1 MAQQVDIIDRS
12 DGTVDIMGMPVE
24 LLAELRRTL
33 YVRQM
38 ASPGEDPAIEG
49 LLEDIQE
56 ALDKVVWNWR

>member
-38 ASPGEDPAIEG
+38 ASPGEDP
-49 LLEDIQE
+49 LS
-56 ALDKVVWNWR
+56 KVY